1 MAKKS
6 SKDDKKKLDYIEE
19 RKLLR
24 QQGPKPL
31 YLMYGPEDYLREQF
45 LIELKKIC
53 LPEGED
59 GFSFKRMDGPA
70 LDVNELAQAIDSVP
84 FMSERSFVELRN
96 VDINKL
102 PEPENYIK
110 VISDIPDYCTVVF
123 VQSSGYEPDKRLKFI
138 KALNDK
144 GYAMNFVQ
152 QSQNQLFGWV
162 SRRFEAAGKAV
173 DFEAVQRLIFVSGDL
188 MNHLIPEIEKVAA
201 YAKGERVTVADVDAV
216 AHHVADADVFAITEY
231 ISKKDYNSAAAVLS
245 ELLADKSNEPIMILA
260 ILGIQMRRLYAARLA
275 LDRGIDSAAFAQSC
289 GLKYEFLA
297 RNLMSAAR
305 GYTLPQLK
313 AAVELCADM
322 DYQMKSS
329 SVDDRELLKE
339 AVIRIAA
346 GG

>member
-24 QQGPKPL
+24 QQGPKSL

-110 VISDIPDYCTVVF
+110 IISDIPDYCTVVF

-144 GYAMNFVQ
+144 GHTMNFVQ

-201 YAKGERVTVADVDAV
+201 YAKGQRVTVADVDAV

-231 ISKKDYNSAAAVLS
+231 ISKKDCNSAAAVLS

-260 ILGIQMRRLYAARLA
+260 ILGSGFTLIVYIYSLELGVIQLLSSPYMSLEAISALA
-275 LDRGIDSAAFAQSC
+275 SSAGVMLAVPLTAGI
-289 GLKYEFLA
+289 
-297 RNLMSAAR
+297 
-305 GYTLPQLK
+305 
-313 AAVELCADM
+313 CAWV
-322 DYQMKSS
+322 YGK
-329 SVDDRELLKE
+329 KNK
-339 AVIRIAA
+339 
-346 GG
+346 

>member
-1 MAKKS
+1 MTKKS
-6 SKDDKKKLDYIEE
+6 SKDEKKKLDYVAE
-19 RKLLR
+19 RKKLR
-24 QQGPKPL
+24 EEGPRSL

-45 LIELKKIC
+45 LIELKKLC

-70 LDVNELAQAIDSVP
+70 LDANELAQAIDSVP

-102 PEPENYIK
+102 PEPETFVKI
-110 VISDIPDYCTVVF
+110 ISDIPDYCTVVF

-138 KALNDK
+138 KALVDK

-152 QSQNQLFGWV
+152 QSQNQLFSWV

-216 AHHVADADVFAITEY
+216 AHHVADADVFAITDY
-231 ISKKDYNSAAAVLS
+231 ISKKDYNSAVAVLS
-245 ELLADKSNEPIMILA
+245 ELLSDKSNEPIMILA
-260 ILGIQMRRLYAARLA
+260 ILGNQMRRLYAARLA
-275 LDRGIDSAAFAQSC
+275 LDKGIDSAALAAGL

-297 RNLMSAAR
+297 RNLLNSAR
-305 GYTLPQLK
+305 GYSLSQLK

-339 AVIRIAA
+339 AIIRIAA

>member
-24 QQGPKPL
+24 QQGPKSL

-45 LIELKKIC
+45 LVELKKIC

-70 LDVNELAQAIDSVP
+70 LDVNEFAQAIDSVP

>member
-1 MAKKS
+1 MAKKT
-6 SKDDKKKLDYIEE
+6 SKDDKKKLDYVAE
-19 RKLLR
+19 RKKLR
-24 QQGPKPL
+24 EEGPQNL

-45 LIELKKIC
+45 LIELKKLC

-59 GFSFKRMDGPA
+59 GFSFKRMDGPE
-70 LDVNELAQAIDSVP
+70 LDANELAQAIDSVP

-102 PEPENYIK
+102 PEPELFVK
-110 VISDIPDYCTVVF
+110 LISDIPDYCTVVF
-123 VQSSGYEPDKRLKFI
+123 VQRSGYEPDKRLKFI
-138 KALNDK
+138 KALVDK

-152 QSQNQLFGWV
+152 QSQNQLFSWV
-162 SRRFEAAGKAV
+162 SRRFEAAGKSV

-216 AHHVADADVFAITEY
+216 AHHVADADVFAITDY
-231 ISKKDYNSAAAVLS
+231 ISRKDYNSAVAVLS
-245 ELLADKSNEPIMILA
+245 ELLDDKSNEPIMILA
-260 ILGIQMRRLYAARLA
+260 ILGNQMRRLYAARLA
-275 LDRGIDSAAFAQSC
+275 LDCGMDSAALAGSI
-289 GLKYEFLA
+289 GLKYEFVA
-297 RNLMSAAR
+297 RNLMNSAR
-305 GYTLPQLK
+305 GYTLSQLK
-313 AAVELCADM
+313 EAVELCADM

-339 AVIRIAA
+339 VIVRIAA